1 MQLHNAATQRS
12 PPEIAGY
19 EKMNGFLI
27 AGFLVELLV
36 ISLALRNWW
45 RNRNGRVAEGI
56 VQGRNAHRPSL

>member
-27 AGFLVELLV
+27 AGFLVELFAV
-36 ISLALRNWW
+36 SLALMSWWHSGNW
-45 RNRNGRVAEGI
+45 RLAEGI
-56 VQGRNAHRPSL
+56 VQGRNAHRPRL